1 MAVSSSSWI
10 PLLET
15 FVNPD
20 NSPDQQAA
28 SLDAIPPLLHGGQLT
43 IQAVVSDMEI
53 YLTTTDNAVR
63 ARGILLLA
71 EILSRL
77 RTKPLEDSAI
87 HSLTLFFTSRLADWP
102 ALRGAVIGCLA
113 LLKRKSDVGLV
124 SSGDV
129 KKLIQSYMENL
140 QVQALA
146 QQDRMLCLELL
157 ECLLDAYADAISS
170 LGDDLVYG
178 VCAAIDEEK
187 DPRCLLLAFHIVEL
201 LVHIFPDPEGPLA
214 SCAEDLFDIISRYFP
229 ISFNP
234 PPNDS
239 LGITRE
245 DLSRALLGAFMSSPL
260 FAPFSIPL
268 LLEKLSSSLR
278 MAKVD
283 SLKYLGKCTIAY
295 GVDAVSS
302 HTAAIWDS
310 LKNEILTAERPI
322 SEAVASD
329 GFADNEVLEE
339 ALTCLT
345 DCVLACHKGNDTGV
359 LLELLLQDE
368 KLEGIFRHVK
378 NDASAKV
385 IPSKTELGIQ
395 VQALGRLLSATAK
408 SSFASCFIVSQR
420 FLPRL
425 LDAMGAPLDQG
436 PGPLLASNNISAAN
450 CFVTVSALYIC
461 DQIVQAN
468 RILSEGLVLQPVVR
482 LDLSSGS
489 SSLSL
494 LQCLANPLTI
504 AFASA
509 IPTHNGIDCQKSQL
523 TTQNEIIHLGVAGL
537 QALASFPGSFS
548 PLTEE
553 KFKEILLFLMSV
565 LSERHEHKFLWEQAL
580 GALVQIGIS
589 LEKFNDSARA
599 LVFVDVVIVE
609 LLSQLSIHEL
619 SLPILLKLKAI
630 TSICCSSSTAVTQ
643 VLHGFRRVICGF
655 FFPASVKSGGESE
668 KSMELV
674 TRVLECLSSEVLVRC
689 KNMGVNEEDIM
700 SLSLDIWNCVQEISR
715 CNVCPPAQVLE
726 PTMAVMRLSVQ
737 YCTEELQKTVLIK
750 AIDTLPVRNQNWSN
764 GTSIASVP
772 HQVIGNASLNSID
785 RPNQDEWKIA
795 LFASVV
801 VSLRPK
807 IVLHNKKQIL
817 EMFISTLLGKGDS
830 IIKEAACQALG
841 SMINKCPVEVDH
853 AMLGVLTLDQ
863 AIHSI
868 LEDSLLKIVGNHVPQ
883 DPSEMTSNNMRS
895 VELGDIHD
903 DIGVQIQA
911 VTAVAWIGKGL
922 AMRGHGKISDVAVL
936 LLNILRS
943 SSSVCAISSQ
953 NDNCKIDMD
962 EIRNKKFLLA
972 QAAADGLGII
982 MKDSKTSLNK
992 DCYACIRPLYKQR
1005 FFTSMIPILVFAIRE
1020 SGASPSRYM
1029 LYCALAHLIS
1039 EAPHIALLAEAEK
1052 VIPYILEGI
1061 LVLSNDA
1068 VNKGHLHS
1076 FLLALSGII
1085 VDENYGRALVVE
1097 HVSTIISRLA
1107 VVVNY
1112 PYSMIVR
1119 ETALQ
1124 CLGAM
1129 VILPY
1134 TRIFPMR
1141 AQVLKAV
1148 SKALDDRKRSVRKEA
1163 VRCHHVWA
1171 SIASRSPVY

>member
-1 MAVSSSSWI
+1 MASSTSSWI

-20 NSPDQQAA
+20 NPPEQQAE
-28 SLDAIPPLLHGGQLT
+28 SLDAIARLLYGGQLT
-43 IQAVVSDMEI
+43 IQVVVSDMEI
-53 YLTTTDNAVR
+53 YLTTTDNVVR

-77 RTKPLEDSAI
+77 KTKPLEDSSL
-87 HSLTLFFTSRLADWP
+87 HSLAFFFTSRLADWP

-113 LLKRKSDVGLV
+113 LLKRKSNVGLV
-124 SSGDV
+124 SSGDA

-157 ECLLDAYADAISS
+157 ECLLDAYSDAVSS

-187 DPRCLLLAFHIVEL
+187 DPRCLIRAFHIVEL
-201 LVHIFPDPEGPLA
+201 LVKLFPDAEGPLA

-245 DLSRALLGAFMSSPL
+245 DLSKALLGAFMSSPL

-302 HTAAIWDS
+302 HITAIWDS
-310 LKNEILTAERPI
+310 LKNEILTAASPL
-322 SEAVASD
+322 SDTVASD
-329 GFADNEVLEE
+329 GWADNEVVEE

-345 DCVLACHKGNDTGV
+345 ECVLACHKGKDTGV

-368 KLEGIFRHVK
+368 KLGGIFRFVK
-378 NDASAKV
+378 TDVRTKV
-385 IPSKTELGIQ
+385 IPSKNELGLQ

-408 SSFASCFIVSQR
+408 SSHASCFIVSQR
-420 FLPRL
+420 FLPLL
-425 LDAMGAPLDQG
+425 LDAMGVPLDQG
-436 PGPLLASNNISAAN
+436 PGPLFVSNDESVVN
-450 CFVTVSALYIC
+450 CFVTVGALYIC

-468 RILSEGLVLQPVVR
+468 RILAEGLALQPHVI
-482 LDLSSGS
+482 LDPSLGS

-494 LQCLANPLTI
+494 LRHLANPLTI

-509 IPTHNGIDCQKSQL
+509 IPTHNGSDCQKSLL
-523 TTQNEIIHLGVAGL
+523 TTKNEVMQLGVAGL

-553 KFKEILLFLMSV
+553 QYKKILLFLMSV
-565 LSERHEHKFLWEQAL
+565 LLKRHEHKFLWEQAL
-580 GALVQIGIS
+580 GALVRIGIS
-589 LEKFNDSARA
+589 LKKFNDSARA
-599 LVFVDVVIVE
+599 LVFVDVVIAK
-609 LLSQLSIHEL
+609 LLSQLSTHEL
-619 SLPILLKLKAI
+619 SLPILLNLKAI
-630 TSICCSSSTAVTQ
+630 TSICCSSSVAVTH
-643 VLHGFRRVICGF
+643 VLHGFRQVISGF
-655 FFPASVKSGGESE
+655 FCQASIKSEGECE
-668 KSMELV
+668 KSRELV
-674 TRVLECLSSEVLVRC
+674 TCVLECLSSEVLPRC
-689 KNMGVNEEDIM
+689 KSMGVNDEDIV
-700 SLSLDIWNCVQEISR
+700 SLSLDIWSSVQEISA
-715 CNVCPPAQVLE
+715 CNVYPPRQVLE
-726 PTMAVMRLSVQ
+726 ATMAVMRLSVQ
-737 YCTEELQKTVLIK
+737 YCAEELQKAVLVK
-750 AIDTLPVRNQNWSN
+750 ALDILPIRVQSLSN
-764 GTSIASVP
+764 GTSVASVP
-772 HQVIGNASLNSID
+772 HQGIGNASFNSID
-785 RPNQDEWKIA
+785 SPNQDEWKIA
-795 LFASVV
+795 LFAAVV

-807 IVLHNKKQIL
+807 IVLHNNKQIL
-817 EMFISTLLGKGDS
+817 EMFISTLLGKGD
-830 IIKEAACQALG
+830 ITIKEAATQALG
-841 SMINKCPVEVDH
+841 SMINKCPVEADY
-853 AMLGVLTLDQ
+853 ATLGVLTLDQ
-863 AIHSI
+863 AIHSV
-868 LEDSLLKIVGNHVPQ
+868 LEEGLLKVVGNHVPQ
-883 DPSEMTSNNMRS
+883 NPPEMTNKDTRS
-895 VELGDIHD
+895 VKLGDIQN

-922 AMRGHGKISDVAVL
+922 AMRGHSKISDVAML
-936 LLNILRS
+936 LLNVLRS
-943 SSSVCAISSQ
+943 SSSICAMSSQ
-953 NDNCKIDMD
+953 NDS
-962 EIRNKKFLLA
+962 LA
-972 QAAADGLGII
+972 QAGVDGIGII

-992 DCYACIRPLYKQR
+992 DCHACIRPLYKQR

-1020 SGASPSRYM
+1020 SGASSSRNL

-1039 EAPHIALLAEAEK
+1039 EAPHIALLAESEK
-1052 VIPYILEGI
+1052 VSPYILEGI
-1061 LVLSNDA
+1061 SVLSNDP
-1068 VNKGHLHS
+1068 VNKGHLQS

-1085 VDENYGRALVVE
+1085 MDENNGRALVLE
-1097 HVSTIISRLA
+1097 HVSTIISRL
-1107 VVVNY
+1107 VVVINY

-1129 VILPY
+1129 VALPY

-1141 AQVLKAV
+1141 TQVLKAV

-1163 VRCHHVWA
+1163 ARCHHVWA
-1171 SIASRSPVY
+1171 SIASRSSVY

>member
-28 SLDAIPPLLHGGQLT
+28 SLDAIAPLLRGGQLT

-63 ARGILLLA
+63 GRGILLLA

-77 RTKPLEDSAI
+77 KTKPLEDSAI
-87 HSLTLFFTSRLADWP
+87 RSLTFFFTSRLADWP

-157 ECLLDAYADAISS
+157 ECLLDAYADVVSS

-187 DPRCLLLAFHIVEL
+187 DPRCLLLAFHIVQL

-268 LLEKLSSSLR
+268 LLEKLSSSLH

-283 SLKYLGKCTIAY
+283 SLKYLGKCAIAY

-310 LKNEILTAERPI
+310 LKNEILT
-322 SEAVASD
+322 D

-345 DCVLACHKGNDTGV
+345 DCVLASHKGKDTGV
-359 LLELLLQDE
+359 LLELLIQDE
-368 KLEGIFRHVK
+368 KLEGIFRCVK
-378 NDASAKV
+378 NDVIAKV
-385 IPSKTELGIQ
+385 VPLKTELGLQ

-420 FLPRL
+420 FLPQL
-425 LDAMGAPLDQG
+425 LDAMGVPLDQG
-436 PGPLLASNNISAAN
+436 PGPLFASNSISVGN
-450 CFVTVSALYIC
+450 CFVTVGALYIC

-482 LDLSSGS
+482 LDPSSGS

-494 LQCLANPLTI
+494 LQCLANRLTI

-509 IPTHNGIDCQKSQL
+509 IPTHNGSDCLKSQL
-523 TTQNEIIHLGVAGL
+523 STQNEIIHLGVAGL

-553 KFKEILLFLMSV
+553 RFKEILLFLMSV
-565 LSERHEHKFLWEQAL
+565 LLERHEHKLLWEQAL

-630 TSICCSSSTAVTQ
+630 TSICCSSSTVVTQ

-674 TRVLECLSSEVLVRC
+674 TRVLECLSSEVLPRC

-700 SLSLDIWNCVQEISR
+700 SLSLDIWSCVQAISR
-715 CNVCPPAQVLE
+715 CNVCPPVQVLE
-726 PTMAVMRLSVQ
+726 PTIAVMRLSVQ

-750 AIDTLPVRNQNWSN
+750 ALDMLPIRNKNWSN

-785 RPNQDEWKIA
+785 RSNQDEWKIA

-830 IIKEAACQALG
+830 MIKEAASQALG

-853 AMLGVLTLDQ
+853 AMLGVLSLDQ
-863 AIHSI
+863 AIHSV
-868 LEDSLLKIVGNHVPQ
+868 LEESLLKIVGNHVPQ
-883 DPSEMTSNNMRS
+883 DPSEMASNNAWS

-922 AMRGHGKISDVAVL
+922 AMRGHGKISDVAML

-943 SSSVCAISSQ
+943 SSSVCAMSSQ
-953 NDNCKIDMD
+953 NNNCKIDMD
-962 EIRNKKFLLA
+962 EIRNEKYLLA
-972 QAAADGLGII
+972 KAAADGLGII

-992 DCYACIRPLYKQR
+992 DCYACMRPLYKQR
-1005 FFTSMIPILVFAIRE
+1005 FFTSMIPILALAIRE
-1020 SGASPSRYM
+1020 SGAQPSRYM

-1068 VNKGHLHS
+1068 VNKGHLQS

-1097 HVSTIISRLA
+1097 HVSTIISRLV

-1129 VILPY
+1129 VTLPY

-1141 AQVLKAV
+1141 GQVLKAV
-1148 SKALDDRKRSVRKEA
+1148 SKALDDSKRSVRKEA

-1171 SIASRSPVY
+1171 SFASRSPVY

>member
-1 MAVSSSSWI
+1 MASSSSSWI
-10 PLLET
+10 PRLET

-28 SLDAIPPLLHGGQLT
+28 SLDAIASLLHGGQLT
-43 IQAVVSDMEI
+43 IQVVVSDMEI

-71 EILSRL
+71 EILFRL
-77 RTKPLEDSAI
+77 KTKPLEDSTI
-87 HSLTLFFTSRLADWP
+87 HSLTFFFTSRLADWP
-102 ALRGAVIGCLA
+102 SLRGAVIGCLA
-113 LLKRKSDVGLV
+113 LLKRKTNVGLV
-124 SSGDV
+124 SSDDV

-157 ECLLDAYADAISS
+157 ECLLDAYADAVSS

-201 LVHIFPDPEGPLA
+201 LVQLFPDADGPLA

-229 ISFNP
+229 ISFSP

-302 HTAAIWDS
+302 HTTAIWDS
-310 LKNEILTAERPI
+310 LKNEILTAARPLSI
-322 SEAVASD
+322 AVASD
-329 GFADNEVLEE
+329 GFADNAVVEE

-345 DCVLACHKGNDTGV
+345 ECVLACHKGKDTGV

-368 KLEGIFRHVK
+368 KLEGIIRFVIS
-378 NDASAKV
+378 DVSAKV
-385 IPSKTELGIQ
+385 VPSKTELGLQ
-395 VQALGRLLSATAK
+395 VQALGRLLSAAAK
-408 SSFASCFIVSQR
+408 SSLASCFIVSQR
-420 FLPRL
+420 FLPQL
-425 LDAMGAPLDQG
+425 LDAMGVPLDQG
-436 PGPLLASNNISAAN
+436 PGPDYASNDMSTAN
-450 CFVTVSALYIC
+450 CFVTVGALYIC

-468 RILSEGLVLQPVVR
+468 RILAEGLVSQPHVR
-482 LDLSSGS
+482 LDPSSGS

-494 LQCLANPLTI
+494 LRHLANPLTI

-509 IPTHNGIDCQKSQL
+509 IPTHNGSDCQKSLL
-523 TTQNEIIHLGVAGL
+523 TTKNEIMHLGVAGL

-553 KFKEILLFLMSV
+553 QYKKILLFLMSV
-565 LSERHEHKFLWEQAL
+565 LLKRHEHKFLWEHAL

-599 LVFVDVVIVE
+599 LVFVDVVITE
-609 LLSQLSIHEL
+609 LLSQLSSLEL

-630 TSICCSSSTAVTQ
+630 TSISCSSSAAVTQ
-643 VLHGFRRVICGF
+643 VLHGFRRVISGF
-655 FFPASVKSGGESE
+655 FFQASVKNEGESE

-674 TRVLECLSSEVLVRC
+674 TRVLECLSIEVLPRC

-700 SLSLDIWNCVQEISR
+700 SLSLDIWSSVQEIST
-715 CNVCPPAQVLE
+715 CNVCPPVQLLE
-726 PTMAVMRLSVQ
+726 ATMAVMRVSVQ
-737 YCTEELQKTVLIK
+737 YCGEELQKTVLVK
-750 AIDTLPVRNQNWSN
+750 ALDILPIRLQNWSN
-764 GTSIASVP
+764 GTSVASGP
-772 HQVIGNASLNSID
+772 LQVIGNASFNSID

-795 LFASVV
+795 LFASVI

-830 IIKEAACQALG
+830 MIKDAATQALG
-841 SMINKCPVEVDH
+841 SMINKCPVEVDC
-853 AMLGVLTLDQ
+853 ATLGVLTLDQ
-863 AIHSI
+863 AIHSV
-868 LEDSLLKIVGNHVPQ
+868 LEERLLKIVGNLVPQ
-883 DPSEMTSNNMRS
+883 DPSEMTNNNTLG
-895 VELGDIHD
+895 VKLGDIHD
-903 DIGVQIQA
+903 DIRVQIQA

-922 AMRGHGKISDVAVL
+922 AMRGHRKISDVAML
-936 LLNILRS
+936 LLNILQS
-943 SSSVCAISSQ
+943 SSSNCATSSP
-953 NDNCKIDMD
+953 NDSCKIEMD
-962 EIRNKKFLLA
+962 EIRNEKSWLA
-972 QAAADGLGII
+972 QAAADGIGII
-982 MKDSKTSLNK
+982 MKDSRTSLNK

-1029 LYCALAHLIS
+1029 LYCALGHLIS
-1039 EAPHIALLAEAEK
+1039 EAPHIALLAEFEK

-1061 LVLSNDA
+1061 LVLSKDS
-1068 VNKGHLHS
+1068 VNKGHLQS

-1085 VDENYGRALVVE
+1085 VDENNGRALVVE
-1097 HVSTIISRLA
+1097 HVSTIISRLV

-1129 VILPY
+1129 VTLPY
-1134 TRIFPMR
+1134 TRIFPLR

-1171 SIASRSPVY
+1171 SIASRSSVY